1 VHRYFAYIKTQGD
14 GLSTISI
21 WSLARFNPLEDQSRV
36 TVQEYKNHSIYF
48 TESISSQ
55 MWEGG
60 KGKGTFDFVN
70 DTNAAFANVHRRD
83 VDDGSDMVQNADDS
97 SQSMQNLILT

>member
-1 VHRYFAYIKTQGD
+1 VQGD
-14 GLSTISI
+14 GLSTTSI

-36 TVQEYKNHSIYF
+36 VVQEYDNHSIYF
-48 TESISSQ
+48 TESMSSQ

-70 DTNAAFANVHRRD
+70 DTNAAFTNVRRRD
-83 VDDGSDMVQNADDS
+83 VDDDPDMVQNIDDS
-97 SQSMQNLILT
+97 SQSVQNLILT